1 MAGRIEEQQDR
12 DKGVYAISVV
22 AALVGTGQQNLRLYE
37 RKGLLTPR
45 RTSGG
50 TRQYSESDLAT
61 LRRIGELLDEG
72 LNFAGIAKVLDLEAE
87 NTRLYREL
95 KRALRRGSMN
105 A

>member
-72 LNFAGIAKVLDLEAE
+72 LNLAGIAKVLDLEAE